1 MPEDAA
7 GDAERAGSG
16 LLILSGVEPADPS
29 QSVTW
34 AGRLIRRRS
43 DHWALV
49 ADKAPRPFRAAI
61 HSGKVP
67 PRWGAMLAS

>member
-7 GDAERAGSG
+7 GDAERAGCG
-16 LLILSGVEPADPS
+16 LELSGAELADPS

-34 AGRLIRRRS
+34 AGRLIRRRP

-49 ADKAPRPFRAAI
+49 ADKAPSPFRAAI

-67 PRWGAMLAS
+67 PRSGAMLAS